1 VESFSEPQVRFP
13 LVQLILKPE
22 KLNGKLV
29 LVHAMKAY
37 RGTWGIAALIPNLGT
52 NWR

>member
-1 VESFSEPQVRFP
+1 MESFNEPQVRFP
-13 LVQLILKPE
+13 LVQLILKPV

-37 RGTWGIAALIPNLGT
+37 GGTGGIAALIPNLGT
-52 NWR
+52 SWS